1 MENKHI
7 KYFLNDVSD
16 QYESQHSIQKLAP
29 ALSKQQK
36 ALNKQ
41 ILDDIYQN
49 VVKLETDLTQEYV
62 IEDLLNLQNFI
73 NQQNFQINKDIEVDQ
88 NQIDY
93 VIQHQYDL
101 IGAKMRLRY
110 GGKSLNQII
119 TACLQQNQTDP

>member
-1 MENKHI
+1 LYESIYGKIQTGQLQFDKVWKDLFQEKIMENKHI

-62 IEDLLNLQNFI
+62 IEDLLNL
-73 NQQNFQINKDIEVDQ
+73 
-88 NQIDY
+88 
-93 VIQHQYDL
+93 
-101 IGAKMRLRY
+101 
-110 GGKSLNQII
+110 
-119 TACLQQNQTDP
+119 